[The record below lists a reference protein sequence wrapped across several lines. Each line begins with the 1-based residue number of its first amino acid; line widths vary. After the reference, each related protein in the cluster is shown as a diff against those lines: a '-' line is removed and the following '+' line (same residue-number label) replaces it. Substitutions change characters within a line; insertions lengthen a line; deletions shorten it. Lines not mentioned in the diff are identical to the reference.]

1 VLGTERHDSRRI
13 DNQLRGRSGR
23 QGDPGESRFYL
34 SLEDELLRV
43 FATGAVSWVMDR
55 AMPEDEAIEAKMV
68 SKAIERAQNT
78 VEARNAE
85 IRKDVLKYDEVMNE
99 QRKVIY
105 GRRQQV
111 IDGEDIHDATV
122 EMLEE
127 KLTEVVDAQLGNGF
141 VEEWDLNSLVLDL
154 QSLYPTEQT
163 VESLR
168 AYSDVDDVVALVV
181 DEAVGQYEKKS
192 ENFPGGLDT
201 AKEIERDVMLQI
213 LDQRWRDHLS
223 DMDYL
228 RDGIH
233 LRQVAQQDPLNAW
246 QKEGYLMFEHLL
258 DAVDVDYVRYITHV
272 EAAIEPAAAGDE
284 DEGLEGA
291 LTNADA
297 VAPGATELPAQE
309 AAPKAAPKAGAKH
322 TEKIGRNDPC
332 WCGSKRKFKQCHGRP

>member
-1 VLGTERHDSRRI
+1 
-13 DNQLRGRSGR
+13 
-23 QGDPGESRFYL
+23 
-34 SLEDELLRV
+34 
-43 FATGAVSWVMDR
+43 M
-55 AMPEDEAIEAKMV
+55 
-68 SKAIERAQNT
+68 
-78 VEARNAE
+78 
-85 IRKDVLKYDEVMNE
+85 
-99 QRKVIY
+99 
-105 GRRQQV
+105 
-111 IDGEDIHDATV
+111 
-122 EMLEE
+122 
-127 KLTEVVDAQLGNGF
+127 
-141 VEEWDLNSLVLDL
+141 DL

-309 AAPKAAPKAGAKH
+309 AAPKGAPKAGAKH